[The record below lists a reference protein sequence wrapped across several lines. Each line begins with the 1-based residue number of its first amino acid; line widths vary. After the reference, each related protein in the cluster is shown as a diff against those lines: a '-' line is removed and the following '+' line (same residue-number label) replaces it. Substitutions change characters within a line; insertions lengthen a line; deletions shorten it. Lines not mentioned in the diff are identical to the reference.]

1 MTRERKMEQYFTENP
16 TTEKEI
22 YKFEWNVGKEV
33 LYFYT
38 SNSVFSKKGVDFGS
52 MLLVETILNENENFS
67 GSILDLGCGYG
78 PLGIIVAKKLRKSFV
93 TMCDVNER
101 ALELS
106 RMNAKEN
113 KVDDRIKVI
122 ASSAFENIKDNYDII
137 MTNPPIRAGKNVVFS
152 FYEGAYEHLNDGGKL
167 YVVIQKKQGAPSTKA
182 KLESLFG
189 NCETADKKSGYFI
202 FRCIKE

>member
-1 MTRERKMEQYFTENP
+1 MTREKKMEQYFTENP

-22 YKFEWNVGKEV
+22 YKFEWNVGKDIF
-33 LYFYT
+33 YFYT

-52 MLLVETILNENENFS
+52 MLLIETILNENEDFS

-78 PLGIIVAKKLRKSFV
+78 PMGVIVAKKLKKSFV
-93 TMCDVNER
+93 TMCDVNKR

-113 KVDDRIKVI
+113 KVDARIKVI

-137 MTNPPIRAGKNVVFS
+137 MTNPPIRAGKDVVFS
-152 FYEGAYEHLNDGGKL
+152 FYEGAYEHLNNDGKF

-202 FRCIKE
+202 FRCRKE